1 MNKIFIVMLFALNM
15 VYFNQAMASSQIDQ
29 SVIFN
34 EEGTA
39 DGENGD
45 GKKDGKK
52 DGEENPEEDC
62 E

>member
-29 SVIFN
+29 SIIFN
-34 EEGTA
+34 EEGKA
-39 DGENGD
+39 DGEKG
-45 GKKDGKK
+45 DGKK
-52 DGEENPEEDC
+52 DGEEDPEEDC

>member
-1 MNKIFIVMLFALNM
+1 MKKIFILMLFALNI

-29 SVIFN
+29 SIIFN
-34 EEGTA
+34 EEGKV
-39 DGENGD
+39 DGEKG
-45 GKKDGKK
+45 DGKK

>member
-29 SVIFN
+29 GIIFN
-34 EEGTA
+34 EEGKA
-39 DGENGD
+39 EGD
-45 GKKDGKK
+45 KGDGKK